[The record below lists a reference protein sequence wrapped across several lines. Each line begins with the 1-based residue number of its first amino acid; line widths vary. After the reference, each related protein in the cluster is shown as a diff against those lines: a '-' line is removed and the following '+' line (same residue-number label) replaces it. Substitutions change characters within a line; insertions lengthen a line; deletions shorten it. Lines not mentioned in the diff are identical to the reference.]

1 VPAERLVG
9 WVGITDS
16 KYHAWRSRYGRVNEH
31 NASVPRDQWLE
42 AEEKAAIIK
51 YATEHPLDGYR
62 RLTFMMLDENIVAVS
77 PSSVYRV
84 LQNSGLLGHQ
94 PVKPSLKG
102 TGFVQPLRP
111 HEHWHMDV
119 SYINICG
126 TFYYLCAVLDGCSRF
141 IVHWELREQMREP
154 DIEIVLQRARELFP
168 AARPRVISDNG
179 PQFISRDFKEFI
191 RLCGMTHVR
200 TSPYYPQSN
209 GKIERWHQTL
219 KVTAIRPQTP
229 LSLADA
235 RQVLTR
241 FVAEYNERRLHS
253 ALGYVTPR
261 AKLEAREQQIFKER
275 DRKLEAARA
284 ARAVKR
290 QQARSQVNYL
300 TPEVNNSISR

>member
-1 VPAERLVG
+1 
-9 WVGITDS
+9 
-16 KYHAWRSRYGRVNEH
+16 
-31 NASVPRDQWLE
+31 
-42 AEEKAAIIK
+42 
-51 YATEHPLDGYR
+51 
-62 RLTFMMLDENIVAVS
+62 
-77 PSSVYRV
+77 
-84 LQNSGLLGHQ
+84 
-94 PVKPSLKG
+94 
-102 TGFVQPLRP
+102 
-111 HEHWHMDV
+111 
-119 SYINICG
+119 
-126 TFYYLCAVLDGCSRF
+126 
-141 IVHWELREQMREP
+141 
-154 DIEIVLQRARELFP
+154 
-168 AARPRVISDNG
+168 
-179 PQFISRDFKEFI
+179 
-191 RLCGMTHVR
+191 
-200 TSPYYPQSN
+200 
-209 GKIERWHQTL
+209 L